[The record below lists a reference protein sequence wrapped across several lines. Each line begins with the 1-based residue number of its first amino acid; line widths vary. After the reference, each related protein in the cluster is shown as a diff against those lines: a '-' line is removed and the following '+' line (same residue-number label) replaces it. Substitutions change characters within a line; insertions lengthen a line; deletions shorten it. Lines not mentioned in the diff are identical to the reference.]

1 MTTESIKEWATI
13 IALTSIIFLI
23 ATAAQWLAICT
34 TYQDAFQFKLYTA
47 FDWFLQILW
56 WCVSLFGGLKLAID
70 YQDKL

>member
-13 IALTSIIFLI
+13 IALTGIIFLI

-47 FDWFLQILW
+47 FDWF
-56 WCVSLFGGLKLAID
+56 F
-70 YQDKL
+70 